1 MKNNKIFFFNNLLN
15 FIIIFVILLL
25 WICVNGKCALLTTG
39 ILSLLLFINN
49 LSMSIANA
57 LLNKIEGQI
66 LDGVWRIITIIISSV
81 CFSLFFNLD

>member
-15 FIIIFVILLL
+15 FIIIIVILLL

-49 LSMSIANA
+49 LSMSIASA
-57 LLNKIEGQI
+57 LLNKIEGQV